1 MRIRRKMKY
10 NRANKTW
17 NEKEILYLQE
27 SWGNTSVDAM
37 SRYLGRSKVAVM
49 EKSQRLGLGAFFDNA
64 YRYVTRH
71 TLMVALGCG
80 SYSYM
85 EISWI
90 KNRGLKTHK
99 IKRYNEVFEVI
110 YLDEFWK
117 WAYENQSFLD
127 FSRFEK
133 YALGPEPEWVDHKRK
148 ADFVHS
154 TKFIKTPWTQA
165 EDLRLKRYLKE
176 HKYTCKELSVLL
188 NRTEGAIIRRISELK
203 IKERPIKADNHI
215 KWTKEEYLHLGE
227 MIKAGYKYEQ
237 MSDVLGKS
245 AKAIRGRVFD
255 MYFTE
260 RLDVVR
266 KYIGDG
272 NWGDG
277 RPDVQL
283 RYLKK
288 LPPDEREDVKS
299 MLSALSFT
307 IREFAKNQ
315 SGVSEQYRD
324 YWQKDICKNWDD
336 VLGCTARESD
346 CDSCTSFKRI
356 KVQHCKRCGKDFYER
371 KENDICGPCREA
383 RLKQARRKWAML
395 HKKKEEK

>member
-1 MRIRRKMKY
+1 MKEIKHS
-10 NRANKTW
+10 RAHKTW
-17 NEKEILYLQE
+17 NEDEILYLRE
-27 SWGNTSVDAM
+27 KWGNTSVDSI

-71 TLMVALGCG
+71 ALVVALGRG
-80 SYSYM
+80 SYSYK

-99 IKRYNEVFEVI
+99 IKRYNKVFEVI
-110 YLDEFWK
+110 YLEEFWK

-133 YALGPEPEWVDHKRK
+133 YALGPEPEWVERKRK

-154 TKFIKTPWTQA
+154 AKFLKTPWTQA
-165 EDLRLKRYLKE
+165 EDLRLRCLLKE
-176 HKYTCKELSVLL
+176 HKYGFKELSILL
-188 NRTEGAIIRRISELK
+188 NRTEGAIQRRINDLK
-203 IKERPIKADNHI
+203 IKERPVKADNHI
-215 KWTKEEYLHLGE
+215 KWTKEEYLRLGE

-237 MSDVLGKS
+237 MSDVLEKS

-260 RLDVVR
+260 KLDVVR
-266 KYIGDG
+266 KYIGNGD
-272 NWGDG
+272 WGDG
-277 RPDVQL
+277 RPDIQL

-288 LPPDEREDVKS
+288 LPSDEREDIKCIIS
-299 MLSALSFT
+299 ELAFI
-307 IREFAKNQ
+307 IREYAKAQ
-315 SGVSEQYRD
+315 SGASKQYRE

-336 VLGCTARESD
+336 VFGCTAQESD
-346 CDSCTSFKRI
+346 CDSCSSFSRI
-356 KVQHCKRCGKDFYER
+356 KVQYCKRCGKDFYER
-371 KENDICGPCREA
+371 KQNDICKSCREA
-383 RLKQARRKWAML
+383 RLRQARRKWAIL
-395 HKKKEEK
+395 HNKES